1 MVAVYVAY
9 ALVRTIMGRRFK
21 ETDTKVLGFVLEKNS
36 VPTELDEFR
45 EHSDEFRT
53 SFDEFSEC
61 EA

>member
-45 EHSDEFRT
+45 ENSDEFQI
-53 SFDEFSEC
+53 
-61 EA
+61 